1 MSSYL
6 TTADGVR
13 LRYRDVGT
21 GPSPVLLVH
30 GWKGSHRLWDKTV
43 LSLRA
48 RGRRVV
54 AYDLRGMGE
63 SDKPGSGY
71 DFERMASDVG
81 TVIDQL
87 ELEDVTLVGWS
98 MGCTVAL
105 SYLHGGG
112 AKVGRLVLLNGP
124 LRLTQAPDFPHAMPA
139 AQFDGYIADLVAR
152 WPASE
157 EEFQRATL
165 LEESQPLV
173 DLLYG
178 IALQTP
184 LDVAVAIVRAQALLD
199 LRGVVETLRVPVLAA
214 YSDHDPYYPTSLAD
228 WIAEHAPD
236 GQRAELH
243 ASAHATP
250 LEEPEALA
258 DAIERFAA
266 SRPGR
271 GASATTGGASAAG
284 PAGDAS

>member
-6 TTADGVR
+6 TTPDGVR
-13 LRYRDVGT
+13 LRVRDVGS
-21 GPSPVLLVH
+21 GSGPVLLVH
-30 GWKGSHRLWDKTV
+30 GWKGSHRLWDATV
-43 LSLRA
+43 LALRE

-63 SDKPGSGY
+63 SDKPGDGY
-71 DFERMASDVG
+71 DFERMAADVG
-81 TVIDQL
+81 TVVDQL

-105 SYLHGGG
+105 SYLRGGG
-112 AKVGRLVLLNGP
+112 AGVGRLVLLNGP
-124 LRLTQAPDFPHAMPA
+124 LRLTSVPDFPHAMPA
-139 AQFDGYIADLVAR
+139 EQFEGYLADLVAR

-157 EEFQRATL
+157 YEFQRATL
-165 LEESQPLV
+165 VTPTQPTV

-184 LDVAVAIVRAQALLD
+184 LDVAVAIVRAQAQLD
-199 LRGVVETLRVPVLAA
+199 MRDVVQELRVPVLAA
-214 YSDHDPYYPTSLAD
+214 YADHDPYYPTSLAD

-243 ASAHATP
+243 GSAHATP
-250 LEEPEALA
+250 LEEPRRLAEVIEAF
-258 DAIERFAA
+258 IA
-266 SRPGR
+266 SRPAR
-271 GASATTGGASAAG
+271 
-284 PAGDAS
+284 